1 MKTVG
6 ALFLVMGA
14 YALGHVEALKRERRA
29 RQLAAMIA
37 ALGLLES
44 HVVYGRALLADALG
58 RVGEDHPEVRRL
70 FGGAARL
77 LKEGRSASAAWKEA
91 VAGWARRSD
100 LVPEDLRPLEGL
112 AGVLGLSSAED
123 QARRYPLGDDAN
135 GDPAGGGPK
144 KAARV
149 DPSLP
154 GAGSLRRADPGPSFI
169 LSRFRWDGSRLAC
182 WKPTLGCPNPSA
194 GC

>member
-123 QARRYPLGDDAN
+123 QARHIRWATTQMEIRLEEARRKLPELTRLYRALGAC
-135 GDPAGGGPK
+135 AG
-144 KAARV
+144 
-149 DPSLP
+149 L
-154 GAGSLRRADPGPSFI
+154 
-169 LSRFRWDGSRLAC
+169 
-182 WKPTLGCPNPSA
+182 TLVLLLY
-194 GC
+194 